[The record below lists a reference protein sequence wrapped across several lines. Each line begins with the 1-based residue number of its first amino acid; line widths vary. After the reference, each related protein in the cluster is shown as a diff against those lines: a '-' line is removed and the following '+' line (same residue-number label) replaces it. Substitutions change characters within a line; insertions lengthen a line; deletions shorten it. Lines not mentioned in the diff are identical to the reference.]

1 MKQAYQKK
9 GRKELCDVRE
19 IKHSMGDRRC
29 GGSSMVYVILT
40 ITHMVT
46 LSCGYMVISHRSL
59 QSALRTR
66 KYLKASLSAKSMH
79 RGFCEAVSRGDS
91 PSMNLIWDEFDAD
104 CLELRETYEEEME
117 MAQDREGDSRKQTD
131 WEEYLKEYLGD
142 KEYVIEGYGEDVSNR
157 LKVHITVRAKPMHER
172 AFVETAVTEDGYQM
186 SLESEIRFD
195 GALDSG
201 D

>member
-29 GGSSMVYVILT
+29 GGSSMVYVILM
-40 ITHMVT
+40 ITLMVT

-91 PSMNLIWDEFDAD
+91 PSTTFP
-104 CLELRETYEEEME
+104 T
-117 MAQDREGDSRKQTD
+117 
-131 WEEYLKEYLGD
+131 
-142 KEYVIEGYGEDVSNR
+142 
-157 LKVHITVRAKPMHER
+157 
-172 AFVETAVTEDGYQM
+172 
-186 SLESEIRFD
+186 
-195 GALDSG
+195 
-201 D
+201 

>member
-1 MKQAYQKK
+1 
-9 GRKELCDVRE
+9 
-19 IKHSMGDRRC
+19 
-29 GGSSMVYVILT
+29 
-40 ITHMVT
+40 
-46 LSCGYMVISHRSL
+46 
-59 QSALRTR
+59 
-66 KYLKASLSAKSMH
+66 
-79 RGFCEAVSRGDS
+79 
-91 PSMNLIWDEFDAD
+91 
-104 CLELRETYEEEME
+104 ME